1 MGGGTLK
8 ETREEGVRR
17 EEAVRN
23 GEAEKV
29 KKMSEKKEEASKVE
43 GRPRVEHQEQE
54 VQQQQHHHHHQ
65 EASEAVTPKGK
76 NEAPS
81 ASVPKDASASITK
94 APAKAPASSANAS
107 PTIAKAA
114 MRKVLVVHDDSE
126 EEEEKEEAARVPAG
140 GGKERQGSAFDA
152 RAFAEAMRG
161 MEGVAGGPPALST
174 EADITSAAQFAERM
188 QKVMGDPQI
197 QKSLRN
203 PRVQQVMAEVLAGA
217 GSGGGGSAPTDKEV
231 LSKYKDDPEVQYFY
245 TKISSAL
252 EGVLSAPYPCDKAP
266 PAPEQEKQEKK
277 KQENPSEHT
286 QKAQAGGEDAEVA
299 AAQENARA
307 AAKSARFGGLAQ
319 LDSAAMATL
328 KGNPHLQAAMRDP
341 NMLQKLH
348 SLLQNPGGLVQ
359 KYKH

>member
-8 ETREEGVRR
+8 ETREEEETR

-23 GEAEKV
+23 GQAEKV
-29 KKMSEKKEEASKVE
+29 TKMSEKKEEASKAE
-43 GRPRVEHQEQE
+43 GRPRVEHQEE
-54 VQQQQHHHHHQ
+54 HHHHHQ

-114 MRKVLVVHDDSE
+114 MRKVLVVHDDS

-203 PRVQQVMAEVLAGA
+203 PRVQQVMAEVRAGA

-266 PAPEQEKQEKK
+266 PAPEQKKQEKK
-277 KQENPSEHT
+277 KQEKPSEHT
-286 QKAQAGGEDAEVA
+286 QKALAGGEDAEVA
-299 AAQENARA
+299 AVQEKARV
-307 AAKSARFGGLAQ
+307 AAKSARFGGLGQ
-319 LDSAAMATL
+319 LDAAAMATL
-328 KGNPHLQAAMRDP
+328 KGNPHLQAAIRDP

>member
-1 MGGGTLK
+1 MGGETLK
-8 ETREEGVRR
+8 EGVRR

-29 KKMSEKKEEASKVE
+29 KKMSEKKEEASKAE
-43 GRPRVEHQEQE
+43 GRSRVGHQEE
-54 VQQQQHHHHHQ
+54 EEEEQQKQQ
-65 EASEAVTPKGK
+65 EASEAATPKGK

-81 ASVPKDASASITK
+81 ASVPKDAPASIAK

-126 EEEEKEEAARVPAG
+126 EEEDKEEAASVQAG

-266 PAPEQEKQEKK
+266 PAPEQKKQEKK
-277 KQENPSEHT
+277 KQEKPSEHT
-286 QKAQAGGEDAEVA
+286 QKALAGAEDAEVA
-299 AAQENARA
+299 AAQEKARA
-307 AAKSARFGGLAQ
+307 AAKSAGFGGLAQ
-319 LDSAAMATL
+319 LDAVAMATL
-328 KGNPHLQAAMRDP
+328 KGNPHLQAAIRDP

-348 SLLQNPGGLVQ
+348 SLLQNPGGL
-359 KYKH
+359 